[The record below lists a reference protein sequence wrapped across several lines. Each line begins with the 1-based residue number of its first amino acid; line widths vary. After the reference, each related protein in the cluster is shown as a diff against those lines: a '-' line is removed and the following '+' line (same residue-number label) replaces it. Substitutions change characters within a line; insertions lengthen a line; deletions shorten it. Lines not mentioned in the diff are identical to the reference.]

1 MSERV
6 ISARIVLLA
15 AAATVV
21 LAAGGLG
28 FVVGTTGQN
37 RGRSMDLL
45 VTQFQMSPLSM
56 AAFGMVL
63 TAVVFAVLFGLVSVA
78 SRYDETAGGSTR

>member
-6 ISARIVLLA
+6 VSGRPIFLA

-21 LAAGGLG
+21 LATGGLG
-28 FVVGTTGQN
+28 FVVGTTGQE

-56 AAFGMVL
+56 ALFGMVL
-63 TAVVFAVLFGLVSVA
+63 TTVVLAALFGLVSFV
-78 SRYDETAGGSTR
+78 SRYDEASGGSTR